1 MDSINVS
8 LLKRL
13 ILELEKDVAVAEQNF
28 ATTEDRQRFVVELS
42 KSIGLAVSISN
53 EAIFLIEDIKKN
65 VVQVSSPAENELTK
79 LKALGLVSSGNS
91 GESN

>member
-65 VVQVSSPAENELTK
+65 VVQVSSPAENELAK